1 MKDRPSSTAML
12 VLNGVAFRATDSR
25 YAHLVSETARHHASA
40 LLRAAGRRPR
50 HGRNLL
56 DRAIVHVMELFTV
69 PGLSLHYVLR
79 KRYIE
84 EVLRSAL
91 ANDFRQLVV
100 IGAGLDTV
108 ALRLVAEFP
117 ALNAIEVDHPA
128 TQSLKR
134 ELLHTA
140 GIAAPIT
147 FLPVDLS
154 RTSLSASLATCAAF
168 DRTVPTLFLAEA
180 VFLYLTEDD
189 VREALRSIRTAA
201 AHSRIVFTFFAPRS
215 RDPINFQNARPFAD
229 WWLRWRGE
237 PMRWAIDPSA
247 MKQFLASEGFDL
259 QGVAMDDT
267 FQRRY
272 VSARVAHARGEHI
285 AVANA

>member
-12 VLNGVAFRATDSR
+12 VLNGVAFRATDPR
-25 YAHLVSETARHHASA
+25 YAHLVSRAASDHAAA
-40 LLRAAGRRPR
+40 LLRAAGQRPR
-50 HGRNLL
+50 HGGNLL
-56 DRAIVHVMELFTV
+56 DRAIVHVMERFSV
-69 PGLSLHYVLR
+69 PGLSLHYILR

-84 EVLRSAL
+84 EVLRRAFAS
-91 ANDFRQLVV
+91 DFRQLVV

-134 ELLHTA
+134 ELLQSA

-147 FLPVDLS
+147 FLPVDLT
-154 RTSLSASLATCAAF
+154 RTSLSTSLATCAAF
-168 DRTVPTLFLAEA
+168 DRTAPTLFLAEA
-180 VFLYLTEDD
+180 VFLYLTEDE
-189 VREALRSIRTAA
+189 VREALRSVRTAA
-201 AHSRIVFTFFAPRS
+201 ARSRIVFTFFAPRT
-215 RDPINFQNARPFAD
+215 RGTINFQNATPIAD

-237 PMRWAIDPSA
+237 PIRWAIDPGA
-247 MKQFLASEGFDL
+247 MQHFLASEGFDL
-259 QGVAMDDT
+259 QEVALDDT

-272 VSARVAHARGEHI
+272 VSARVPLARGEHI